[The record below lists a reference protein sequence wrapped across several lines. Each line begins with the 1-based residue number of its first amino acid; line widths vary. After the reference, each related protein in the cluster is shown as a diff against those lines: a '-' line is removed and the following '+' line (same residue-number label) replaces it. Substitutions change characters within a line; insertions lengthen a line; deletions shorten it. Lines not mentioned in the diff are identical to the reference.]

1 MGTEH
6 VTALIYV
13 AAFVPGSGEPVGAL
27 VAKFPDSTVNE
38 SLRRCR
44 CRAGRSTCPSILPS
58 STPGSAA
65 QECMATRANA
75 TVEVV
80 EGASHMVFVSH
91 PDVTAAFI
99 QRAAAE
105 TAS

>member
-6 VTALIYV
+6 VTALVYV
-13 AAFVPGSGEPVGAL
+13 AAFVPGSGEAVGAL
-27 VAKFPDSTVNE
+27 VANP
-38 SLRRCR
+38 
-44 CRAGRSTCPSILPS
+44 A
-58 STPGSAA
+58 AA
-65 QECMATRANA
+65 QEFMATRANA
-75 TVEVV
+75 TVRVV

-91 PDVTAAFI
+91 PDVMAAFI

>member
-1 MGTEH
+1 
-6 VTALIYV
+6 
-13 AAFVPGSGEPVGAL
+13 
-27 VAKFPDSTVNE
+27 
-38 SLRRCR
+38 
-44 CRAGRSTCPSILPS
+44 
-58 STPGSAA
+58 
-65 QECMATRANA
+65 MATRANA

-80 EGASHMVFVSH
+80 EGASHMAFVSH